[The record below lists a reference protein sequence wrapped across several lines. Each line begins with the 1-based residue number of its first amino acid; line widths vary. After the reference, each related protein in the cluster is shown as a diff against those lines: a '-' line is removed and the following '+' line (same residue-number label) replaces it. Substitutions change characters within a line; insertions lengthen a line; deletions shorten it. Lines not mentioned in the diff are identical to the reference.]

1 MRAAIYFT
9 PPAGHA
15 LTRAASHWLGR
26 SAFDGEP
33 TRAADPALDERVA
46 SPARYGFH
54 ATMKAPFHLAEDTD
68 LLDLDAKLAG
78 FCAAQTPI
86 TIDRLILSRIGCFF
100 ALVPES
106 TPPALSELEVA
117 IVRRFEP
124 FRAPMTAA
132 DLARRKPEH
141 LSERQRGHLRT
152 WGYPHVFGDFR
163 FHMTL
168 TDAIIDAEAERT
180 EALLR
185 EHFEAFD
192 GETLTVGTLALFVE
206 PEAGAPFKVHSLHS
220 FAAR

>member
-9 PPAGHA
+9 PPAGHP

-54 ATMKAPFHLAEDTD
+54 ATMKAPFHLADGTD

-78 FCAAQTPI
+78 FCAAQTPV
-86 TIDRLILSRIGCFF
+86 TIDRLILSRVGGFF
-100 ALVPES
+100 ALVPEA
-106 TPPALSELEVA
+106 TPPTLSELEAA
-117 IVRRFEP
+117 IVRSFEP

-132 DLARRKPEH
+132 DLARRKPER
-141 LSERQRGHLRT
+141 LSERQRGHLQT

-168 TDAIIDAEAERT
+168 TGTITEVEAART

-185 EHFEAFD
+185 ERFESFE
-192 GETLTVGTLALFVE
+192 GEKLTVDALALFVE
-206 PEAGAPFKVHSLHS
+206 PEPGAPFKVHSLHP